1 MNTPDKS
8 QSGID
13 SPGTREPSGTPA
25 VSSSGPVVVALGG
38 NAIGDTESP
47 GASIELQSVSKTI
60 AKTAK
65 QGLVI
70 THGNG
75 PQVGFLNQ
83 IQSVRERQSLDVL
96 GAETEGWLGYQIEQA
111 IAEYLPEERESVS
124 VLTRMEVDGHD
135 PALQT
140 PTKPIGRWMGAEE
153 ARRLE
158 SEFGWQFIQHGQQ
171 FRRVVPSPAP
181 TACLQINSIRALLEF
196 GSVVICAGG
205 GGIPVTRNESGAH
218 VGLEAVIDKDLASA
232 LIAEQLG
239 ASLLVLATNV
249 NGVYEDWPPD
259 DVATS
264 RVDNDKDKITASS
277 PLGRVTPEQLSELKL
292 DAGSMGPKVDAACAF
307 TRRTGK
313 PAVIGHLN
321 ELQALLQLS
330 AGTRIHDRQELDNT
344 AMDATGALQ

>member
-1 MNTPDKS
+1 MNTSAKS
-8 QSGID
+8 RTSID
-13 SPGTREPSGTPA
+13 STETRELSGTPA
-25 VSSSGPVVVALGG
+25 VSSAGPVVVALGG
-38 NAIGDTESP
+38 NAIGDNASP
-47 GASIELQSVSKTI
+47 GATIELQSVSKAI
-60 AKTAK
+60 ARAAT

-111 IAEYLPEERESVS
+111 VADYLPKERESVS

-140 PTKPIGRWMGAEE
+140 PTKPIGRWMGVDE

-181 TACLQINSIRALLEF
+181 TACLQINSIKALLEF

-205 GGIPVTRNESGAH
+205 GGIPVMRNESGAY

-249 NGVYEDWPPD
+249 DGVYEDWPPD
-259 DVATS
+259 SGATS
-264 RVDNDKDKITASS
+264 RVDNDRDEVAASN
-277 PLGRVTPEQLSELKL
+277 PLGRVTPEQLAELDL
-292 DAGSMGPKVDAACAF
+292 DTGSMGPKVDAACEFA
-307 TRRTGK
+307 RRTGK

-321 ELQALLQLS
+321 ELHALLKLS
-330 AGTRIHDRQELDNT
+330 AGTRIHARDESDNT
-344 AMDATGALQ
+344 AMDATGAQQ